1 MEWTLPPWGGE
12 ARMMRAEQ
20 APRYLRREW
29 IESGYRVGGGMLAAA
44 RSLFTFHNETV
55 NAWTMVFMSDASTL
69 LLVYVKLVYEYIPLP
84 FALLW
89 MSVVTHMPFSVAL
102 HLFIGI
108 SENSRRFWRTCDVFF
123 MQFNS
128 LLLSAALAY
137 YVMDGLYI
145 VLYATSALFV
155 FLRSVYVTTIRS
167 RIWRLS
173 KPQLAREMSYLVISY
188 CSPLVIQGVKDLVLS
203 WNVSLGVLPH
213 VIGIIFSM
221 EIAYL
226 CYSKH
231 LPEKWSPG
239 RFDLVGNS
247 HQIMHVMGLVAHLLQ
262 WAFLLELH
270 ARTYPS

>member
-1 MEWTLPPWGGE
+1 
-12 ARMMRAEQ
+12 
-20 APRYLRREW
+20 
-29 IESGYRVGGGMLAAA
+29 MLAAA